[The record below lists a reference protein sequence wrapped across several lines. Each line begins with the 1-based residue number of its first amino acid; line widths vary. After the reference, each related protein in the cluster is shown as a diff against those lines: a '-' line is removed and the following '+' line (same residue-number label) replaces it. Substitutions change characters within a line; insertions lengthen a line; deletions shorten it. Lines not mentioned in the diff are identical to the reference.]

1 MRLVAV
7 AVALLAGCSSS
18 SGDTVT
24 PTAPPTPT
32 HSTAVVPPVT
42 LAAVAQQLSALD
54 HAHGDRAY
62 LGALHPLHRRCT
74 DGSPAALKSLV
85 TGSETALANND
96 IAGASY
102 LSVLQS
108 LSGAVTAKSGADC
121 SQVRREF
128 TAEVTGPSQSAKNYA
143 GYAATTTAW
152 DAAHHVD
159 AANPDGY
166 LPKLANGDDT
176 DVIGGAGR
184 VTTLTRNF
192 DPPLSQPVAIGVI
205 RHQLLPGGLH
215 SVYTLPTPNCYEVIY
230 LSPALGTLLGSS
242 AAGVM
247 IELSSGHG
255 VTSHYDTSLV
265 DRAILTVGGRIGG
278 QPCV

>member
-1 MRLVAV
+1 MRLVGIVV
-7 AVALLAGCSSS
+7 ALALLAGCAH
-18 SGDTVT
+18 SGSFSAPNPA
-24 PTAPPTPT
+24 PTSHPP
-32 HSTAVVPPVT
+32 AVSPPVT
-42 LAAVAQQLSALD
+42 LHAVARQLATLDDAGNDHAYLSAL
-54 HAHGDRAY
+54 RQ
-62 LGALHPLHRRCT
+62 LHHRCV
-74 DGSPAALKSLV
+74 DGSPIVLKALV
-85 TGSETALANND
+85 ADGETALATRH

-108 LSGAVTAKSGADC
+108 LSGAVTAKSADC
-121 SQVRREF
+121 SQVRKEF
-128 TAEVTGPSQSAKNYA
+128 TAEVSEPAQSAKHYA

-152 DAAHHVD
+152 DAAHHAD

-176 DVIGGAGR
+176 DVIGGDGR

-205 RHQLLPGGLH
+205 RRQLLPGGLH

-230 LSPALGTLLGSS
+230 LSPPLGTLLGSS

-247 IELSSGHG
+247 IELTSGHG
-255 VTSHYDTSLV
+255 VTSHYDTALV

-278 QPCV
+278 QPCI